1 MAVAHI
7 VSSTII
13 QYLKQL
19 FSEVNKGCAP
29 DPRNKNS
36 VYVSEEGPWGE
47 IGVTSYYCNTRLCN
61 SGPGT
66 SLALGSLLSCVL
78 ATLLARRL
86 T

>member
-1 MAVAHI
+1 MAHI
-7 VSSTII
+7 VIVRL

-36 VYVSEEGPWGE
+36 VYMSEEGPWGE

-61 SGPGT
+61 SAPGT

-86 T
+86 TQ